1 MALFNNHHYQKN
13 SYIYIE
19 GEKKAESFYI
29 IKNGKVDITKRF
41 PVANE
46 KSHEILGSG
55 DFFGVIGAMS
65 QLPQLESAVALTDVE
80 AISIHH
86 NRFAELV
93 QRNPALAKKILKSF
107 SLRLR
112 RFTETE
118 DTILNFSLD
127 YDYLKNMYESAE
139 IYTGLNRKRIASY
152 MYKCIIFY
160 QPETK
165 LARKSEERL
174 QELEANGEFNKKTG
188 IIREYDDGEIIFC
201 ENEPADEIFILKRGK
216 IRISKLIDKK
226 ESQLY
231 IMQPG
236 DIFGEMSLLE
246 DKPRSAT
253 AIALED
259 SEILVINRENYE
271 NMTQKEPRLM
281 TKIISLVAERIWNR
295 NKLILNSKFPD
306 LNSKILDILL
316 TVYEMSK
323 SNSSHYEDYNFNLN
337 FSDIMNM
344 INTDER
350 IDKVESTFLLQN
362 KFIKIDK
369 NSLICTD
376 MQNLVRQV
384 SALRTK
390 YFANK
395 IIR

>member
-29 IKNGKVDITKRF
+29 IKSGRVDITKKF

-46 KSHEILGSG
+46 NPHEILGRG

-65 QLPQLESAVALTDVE
+65 QLPQLESAVALSEVD

-86 NRFAELV
+86 TKFAELV
-93 QRNPALAKKILKSF
+93 QKNPSLAKKIIKSF

-118 DTILNFSLD
+118 ENISNFSLD
-127 YDYLKNMYESAE
+127 YDYLKTMFEQAE
-139 IYTGLNRKRIASY
+139 IYNGLNRKRISTY
-152 MYKCIIFY
+152 MYRCIQFY
-160 QPETK
+160 KPGTK
-165 LARKSEERL
+165 LAAKSEEKL
-174 QELEANGEFNKKTG
+174 IELEAVGEFNKKTG
-188 IIREYDDGEIIFC
+188 IMREYDDGEIIFC
-201 ENEPADEIFILKRGK
+201 ENEPADEIFILRSGK

-231 IMQPG
+231 IMQAG

-253 AIALED
+253 ATALED
-259 SEILVINRENYE
+259 SEILVINKQNYE

-281 TKIISLVAERIWNR
+281 TKIIGLVAERIWNR

-323 SNSSHYEDYNFNLN
+323 TNSSHYEDYNFNLN

-344 INTDER
+344 INTDDR
-350 IDKVESTFLLQN
+350 IDKVESTFLAQN
-362 KFIKIDK
+362 KFIKIEK
-369 NSLICTD
+369 NSLVCTD

-384 SALRTK
+384 LALRTK
-390 YFANK
+390 YFATK
-395 IIR
+395 LIR

>member
-1 MALFNNHHYQKN
+1 MALFNNHHYQKS

-29 IKNGKVDITKRF
+29 IKNGRVDITKKF

-46 KSHEILGSG
+46 KSHEILGPG

-65 QLPQLESAVALTDVE
+65 QLPQLESAVALSELDV
-80 AISIHH
+80 ISIHH
-86 NRFAELV
+86 TKFAELV
-93 QRNPALAKKILKSF
+93 QKNPSLAKKILKSF

-112 RFTETE
+112 RFTEAG
-118 DTILNFSLD
+118 DNILTFSLD
-127 YDYLKNMYESAE
+127 YDYLRDMYELAE
-139 IYTGLNRKRIASY
+139 IYTGLNRKRISTY
-152 MYKCIIFY
+152 MYRCIRFY
-160 QPETK
+160 QPDSK
-165 LARKSEERL
+165 IAKKAEERL
-174 QELEANGEFNKKTG
+174 IELEAVGEFNKKTG
-188 IIREYDDGEIIFC
+188 IVREYDDNEIIFC
-201 ENEPADEIFILKRGK
+201 ENEPADEIFILKKGK

-226 ESQLY
+226 ETQLY

-259 SEILVINRENYE
+259 SEILVINKQNYE

-323 SNSSHYEDYNFNLN
+323 TNSSHYEDYNFNLN

-350 IDKVESTFLLQN
+350 IDKVESTFLAQN
-362 KFIKIDK
+362 KFIKIEK
-369 NSLICTD
+369 NSLICSD
-376 MQNLVRQV
+376 LQNLVRQV

-395 IIR
+395 LNR